1 MQVYGESPNS
11 LTLVRSLCGQVYG
24 TEAQVVFVQ
33 SQAAHLFIGLPV
45 VGGYSCMAA
54 EAGSQPLCDVGPT
67 DMIAMAVNLCA
78 TYDLQT

>member
-1 MQVYGESPNS
+1 M
-11 LTLVRSLCGQVYG
+11 
-24 TEAQVVFVQ
+24 VFVQ